1 MKTSAVHTGKNG
13 VYHAVYLNVKYMG
26 HVKEVKVSGLDDD
39 GQDLA
44 TALGMTYFDTCYLAD
59 GLPFLTIDEAAA
71 AIISNKSIYVSS
83 SLN

>member
-1 MKTSAVHTGKNG
+1 MKTSAVHTDKNG
-13 VYHAVYLNVKYMG
+13 IYHAVYLNAKYMG
-26 HVKEVKVSGLDDD
+26 HVKEIKVSRLDDD

-44 TALGMTYFDTCYLAD
+44 AALGMTYFDACYLAG

-71 AIISNKSIYVSS
+71 AIISNKSICASS